1 MLATNTPTLQQLQE
15 SQNFDSLPIFA
26 NAENKKLDAEI
37 KENTAKLADLNANI
51 EDNESRINAMLI
63 HMKNIKQELLH
74 TQSVCEARNRSI
86 ETEDHLKQIAER
98 QSGRLKNEIKD
109 IESKISTLSD
119 ELNQIQNSVY
129 RGNEK
134 IDSLRTELKL
144 GKEELDVWLHVQVEK
159 EEDNIAL
166 LNYTKEDDAKI
177 KELTLQI
184 EKYMKDV
191 QKKKNVL
198 SSEITET
205 KVSQIEL
212 ENATNSFKQ
221 LYQERQNLLESWEK
235 TIETM
240 KKCDNDIKDLQA
252 KQEQY
257 KNDIKNKD
265 IIINEKQDFLDL
277 QNENNEK
284 TDQKIQSYDRYLSKA
299 KLELAE
305 LQNSYSNFQ
314 DEVEIL
320 KETLN
325 DTSNKLN
332 GKKTEIGNLRNN
344 IQKKFVQLEK
354 EKDNNLSTKE
364 KLNLISNEKFSL
376 EQKIDEL
383 QKIYKKDEQKYRS
396 LDKEIKVL
404 HDKHFKL
411 SQDIFKQKHE
421 QQILNGEINGS
432 ETILKNLS
440 KQIHRLDQETLHKQ
454 TLLYNQEYQ
463 IQQLERKIR
472 RILGERTDEEKEE
485 FNKRI
490 SELSEQLEINN
501 KKCSVL
507 QTQYKHLQDELR
519 KETKTTETLIKDKNI
534 IINEI
539 ENLELSNNRATDQL
553 NARVK
558 DKEEVIVDENLL
570 RLELKKLKSY
580 LNARADEVFSLENRQ
595 LQLQYAL
602 EERNNEIN
610 VHKEM
615 LELQIKEA
623 EEERHMANTEYHE
636 RLNKL
641 DKLKK
646 RYEILVTHFPND
658 EEEHSQ
664 AYYIIKAAQ
673 KREELQKKGDEYDN
687 AIKKAEKEIKALENT
702 LKLMNIKNEQYRQS
716 VSYGEITRKETEQ
729 KELLEQQ
736 YQAATEKYKEKRQ
749 EILDFQE
756 VLAHLEKVIASL
768 AEDEKNNLQNIGFL
782 ESKIGNLNKEL
793 EEQEQKKKRIYNLTE
808 KLIHDI
814 KKKKGLKKNDFLQE
828 EFEVSLKEL
837 KEFYSMIINKIAE
850 LIKDEP
856 ELKLKVDN
864 EFEQEVGV
872 SLARALSRHSSY
884 NSYKQSNPNSRS
896 SSRANSRV
904 SSRASSRASTRSESK
919 VNSRA
924 ESKANSRAESRVDSR
939 VESRV
944 TSRSSSR
951 LSNASKGTEI
961 SKVDIK
967 LELSNENKNGSTSSL
982 NKKSNS
988 SLTKKKSTSNT
999 KLNNK

>member
-1 MLATNTPTLQQLQE
+1 MIASAVPTLQQLQN
-15 SQNFDSLPIFA
+15 SQEFDSLPIFA
-26 NAENKKLDAEI
+26 NAENKKLNEEI
-37 KENTAKLADLNANI
+37 KENASKLSDLNANI
-51 EDNESRINAMLI
+51 EDNETRINAMLI

-74 TQSVCEARNRSI
+74 TQSVCEARNRNI
-86 ETEDHLKQIAER
+86 ETEDHLKQLAER
-98 QSGRLKNEIKD
+98 QSGRLKIEIKN
-109 IESKISTLSD
+109 IESKISDLSD
-119 ELNQIQNSVY
+119 ELNQIQNNIY

-144 GKEELDVWLHVQVEK
+144 GKEELDVWLNVQVEK

-177 KELTLQI
+177 KEITLQI
-184 EKYMKDV
+184 EKYMRDV
-191 QKKKNVL
+191 QKKKNSL

-212 ENATNSFKQ
+212 ENATNSFKK

-235 TIETM
+235 TIDTM
-240 KKCDNDIKDLQA
+240 KKCDNDIRDLQA
-252 KQEQY
+252 RQEKY

-265 IIINEKQDFLDL
+265 IIIDEKQEFLNS
-277 QNENNEK
+277 QNESNNE
-284 TDQKIQSYDRYLSKA
+284 TDKKIQSYDRYLSKA

-305 LQNSYSNFQ
+305 LQNSYSSFQ
-314 DEVEIL
+314 DEVKIL

-325 DTSNKLN
+325 DASSKLSS
-332 GKKTEIGNLRNN
+332 KKTEIGNLKNS
-344 IQKKFVQLEK
+344 IQKKFVQLEN
-354 EKDNNLSTKE
+354 EKDNNANTKE
-364 KLNLISNEKFSL
+364 KLHKIKNEKLTL

-383 QKIYKKDEQKYRS
+383 QEIYKKDEQKYKS
-396 LDKEIKVL
+396 LDKDIKVL

-411 SQDIFKQKHE
+411 NQNIFNQKHE
-421 QQILNGEINGS
+421 QQVLNGEINGS

-440 KQIHRLDQETLHKQ
+440 NQIHRLDQETLHKQ

-463 IQQLERKIR
+463 IQQIERKIR

-490 SELSEQLEINN
+490 NELSQQLEINN
-501 KKCSVL
+501 KKCSIL

-519 KETKTTETLIKDKNI
+519 KETKAMDTLNKDKKI

-539 ENLELSNNRATDQL
+539 ENLELSNNRASDQL
-553 NARVK
+553 NARIR

-615 LELQIKEA
+615 LELQVKEA
-623 EEERHMANTEYHE
+623 EEERHAANTEYHE

-664 AYYIIKAAQ
+664 AYYVIRAAQ
-673 KREELQKKGDEYDN
+673 EREELQKKGDEYDN

-716 VSYGEITRKETEQ
+716 VSYGEITKKETEQ

-749 EILDFQE
+749 QILDYQE
-756 VLAHLEKVIASL
+756 VLAHLENVISSL
-768 AEDEKNNLQNIGFL
+768 AEDEKNHLQNIGFL
-782 ESKIGNLNKEL
+782 ETKIGTINKEL
-793 EEQEQKKKRIYNLTE
+793 EEQEQKKERINNITD
-808 KLIHDI
+808 KLIQDI
-814 KKKKGLKKNDFLQE
+814 KKKQGLKKNDFFPE

-837 KEFYSMIINKIAE
+837 KEFYSLIINKIAE
-850 LIKDEP
+850 LIKDNP

-864 EFEQEVGV
+864 EFDKIGI
-872 SLARALSRHSSY
+872 SLTKALSRQSLSSH
-884 NSYKQSNPNSRS
+884 NSN
-896 SSRANSRV
+896 SSRANSRM
-904 SSRASSRASTRSESK
+904 SSRISSR
-919 VNSRA
+919 
-924 ESKANSRAESRVDSR
+924 ANSRAESRADSIVDSG
-939 VESRV
+939 VNSRA
-944 TSRSSSR
+944 SSR
-951 LSNASKGTEI
+951 LSNSSKSTVNKVEI
-961 SKVDIK
+961 G
-967 LELSNENKNGSTSSL
+967 LELNDTNKNGSSSSL
-982 NKKSNS
+982 KKKSNS
-988 SLTKKKSTSNT
+988 SLNKQKSTSNS

>member
-1 MLATNTPTLQQLQE
+1 MLAINNVQLQQLQE
-15 SQNFDSLPIFA
+15 NQEFDSLPIFA
-26 NAENKKLDAEI
+26 NAENKRLDAEI
-37 KENTAKLADLNANI
+37 KANVATVADLNANI

-74 TQSVCEARNRSI
+74 TQSVCDARNRNI
-86 ETEDHLKQIAER
+86 ETEDHLKQLAER
-98 QSGRLKNEIKD
+98 QSGRLKVEMKNLET
-109 IESKISTLSD
+109 KISTLSD
-119 ELNQIQNSVY
+119 ELNLVQNNIY

-184 EKYMKDV
+184 EKYMSDV
-191 QKKKNVL
+191 QKKK
-198 SSEITET
+198 SSLNNEITET

-212 ENATNSFKQ
+212 ENATLSFKK

-252 KQEQY
+252 REEKY
-257 KNDIKNKD
+257 KNDIKSKQ
-265 IIINEKQDFLDL
+265 IIIDEKQKFLDS
-277 QNENNEK
+277 QNTNNEE
-284 TDQKIQSYDRYLSKA
+284 TDKKIQSYDRYLSKA

-305 LQNSYSNFQ
+305 LQKNYYNFQ

-325 DTSNKLN
+325 DTSNTLN
-332 GKKTEIGNLRNN
+332 SKKTENRNLQGS
-344 IQKKFVQLEK
+344 IQKKYVQLDKEK
-354 EKDNNLSTKE
+354 ENNSNAKE
-364 KLNLISNEKFSL
+364 KLVEITNEKFTL

-383 QKIYKKDEQKYRS
+383 ERIYKKDEQKYKS
-396 LDKEIKVL
+396 LDKDIKIL

-411 SQDIFKQKHE
+411 NQQIFKQKQEE
-421 QQILNGEINGS
+421 QVLNGEINGS
-432 ETILKNLS
+432 EAILKNLS
-440 KQIHRLDQETLHKQ
+440 SQIHKLDQESLHKQ

-463 IQQLERKIR
+463 IQQLERKVR

-485 FNKRI
+485 YNKRI
-490 SELSEQLEINN
+490 KELTEQLEENTKRCNI
-501 KKCSVL
+501 L

-519 KETKTTETLIKDKNI
+519 KETKARETLNKDKSN

-539 ENLELSNNRATDQL
+539 ENLELSNNRASDQL
-553 NARVK
+553 NARIK
-558 DKEEVIVDENLL
+558 DKEEAIVDENLL
-570 RLELKKLKSY
+570 RLELRKLKSY

-610 VHKEM
+610 VHREM
-615 LELQIKEA
+615 LELQVKEA
-623 EEERHMANTEYHE
+623 EDERHIANTEYHE

-646 RYEILVTHFPND
+646 RYEILITHFPND

-664 AYYIIKAAQ
+664 AYYVIKAAQ
-673 KREELQKKGDEYDN
+673 EREELQKKGDDYDN

-716 VSYGEITRKETEQ
+716 ISYGEITRKESEQ

-736 YQAATEKYKEKRQ
+736 YKAATEKYKEKRQ

-756 VLAHLEKVIASL
+756 VLSHLENAITSL
-768 AEDEKNNLQNIGFL
+768 ADDEKNHLQNIGFL
-782 ESKIGNLNKEL
+782 EQKINTINKEV
-793 EEQEQKKKRIYNLTE
+793 EEQEQKKKRIFNINE
-808 KLIHDI
+808 KMMADI
-814 KKKKGLKKNDFLQE
+814 KKKKGLKKNDFLPE
-828 EFEVSLKEL
+828 EFEVSFKEL
-837 KEFYSMIINKIAE
+837 KECYSMIINKIAE
-850 LIKDEP
+850 LIKENP
-856 ELKLKVDN
+856 ELKIMIDE
-864 EFEQEVGV
+864 EFEKIGV
-872 SLARALSRHSSY
+872 SLTKALSRHSLTS
-884 NSYKQSNPNSRS
+884 SDKFSNPGSRA
-896 SSRANSRV
+896 SSRISSRVSSRV
-904 SSRASSRASTRSESK
+904 SSRASSRAESRIE
-919 VNSRA
+919 SRA
-924 ESKANSRAESRVDSR
+924 SSRASSRVVSR
-939 VESRV
+939 A
-944 TSRSSSR
+944 SSR
-951 LSNASKGTEI
+951 LSVASKVSTL
-961 SKVDIK
+961 SKVEIG
-967 LELSNENKNGSTSSL
+967 LGLSNTKSSSNSL
-982 NKKSNS
+982 KKSNS
-988 SLTKKKSTSNT
+988 SLTKKKSTKTT
-999 KLNNK
+999 K

>member
-1 MLATNTPTLQQLQE
+1 MIASAVPTLQQLQN
-15 SQNFDSLPIFA
+15 SQEFDSLPIFA
-26 NAENKKLDAEI
+26 NAENKKLNEEI
-37 KENTAKLADLNANI
+37 KENASKLSDLNANI
-51 EDNESRINAMLI
+51 EDNETRINAMLI

-74 TQSVCEARNRSI
+74 TQSVCEARNRNI
-86 ETEDHLKQIAER
+86 ETEDHLKQLAER
-98 QSGRLKNEIKD
+98 QSGRLKIEIKN
-109 IESKISTLSD
+109 IESKISDLSD
-119 ELNQIQNSVY
+119 ELNQIQNNIY

-144 GKEELDVWLHVQVEK
+144 GKEELDVWLNVQVEK

-177 KELTLQI
+177 KEITLQI
-184 EKYMKDV
+184 EKYMRDV
-191 QKKKNVL
+191 QKKKNSL

-212 ENATNSFKQ
+212 ENATNSFKK

-235 TIETM
+235 TIDTM
-240 KKCDNDIKDLQA
+240 KKCDNDIRDLQA
-252 KQEQY
+252 RQEKY

-265 IIINEKQDFLDL
+265 IIIDEKQEFLNS
-277 QNENNEK
+277 QNESNNE
-284 TDQKIQSYDRYLSKA
+284 TDKKIQSYDRYLSKA

-305 LQNSYSNFQ
+305 LQNSYSSFQ
-314 DEVEIL
+314 DEVKIL

-325 DTSNKLN
+325 DASSKLSS
-332 GKKTEIGNLRNN
+332 KKTEIGNLKNS
-344 IQKKFVQLEK
+344 IQKKFVQLEN
-354 EKDNNLSTKE
+354 EKDNNANTKE
-364 KLNLISNEKFSL
+364 KLHKIKNEKLTL

-383 QKIYKKDEQKYRS
+383 QEIYKKDEQKYKS
-396 LDKEIKVL
+396 LDKDIKVL

-411 SQDIFKQKHE
+411 NQNIFNQKHE
-421 QQILNGEINGS
+421 QQVLNGEINGS

-440 KQIHRLDQETLHKQ
+440 NQIHRLDQETLHKQ

-463 IQQLERKIR
+463 IQQIERKIR

-490 SELSEQLEINN
+490 NELSQQLEINN
-501 KKCSVL
+501 KKCSIL

-519 KETKTTETLIKDKNI
+519 KETKAMDTLNKDKKI

-539 ENLELSNNRATDQL
+539 ENLELSNNRASDQL
-553 NARVK
+553 NARIR

-615 LELQIKEA
+615 LELQVKEA
-623 EEERHMANTEYHE
+623 EEERHAANTEYHE

-664 AYYIIKAAQ
+664 AYYVIRAAQ
-673 KREELQKKGDEYDN
+673 EREELQKKGDEYDN

-716 VSYGEITRKETEQ
+716 VSYGEITKKETEQ

-749 EILDFQE
+749 QILDYQE
-756 VLAHLEKVIASL
+756 VLAHLENVISSL
-768 AEDEKNNLQNIGFL
+768 AEDEKNHLQNIGFL
-782 ESKIGNLNKEL
+782 ETKIGTINKEL
-793 EEQEQKKKRIYNLTE
+793 EEQEQKKERINNITD
-808 KLIHDI
+808 KLIQDI
-814 KKKKGLKKNDFLQE
+814 KKKQGLKKNDFFPE

-837 KEFYSMIINKIAE
+837 KEFYSLIINKIAE
-850 LIKDEP
+850 LIKDNP

-864 EFEQEVGV
+864 EFDKIGI
-872 SLARALSRHSSY
+872 SLTKALSRQSLSSH
-884 NSYKQSNPNSRS
+884 NSN
-896 SSRANSRV
+896 SSRANSRM
-904 SSRASSRASTRSESK
+904 SSRISSR
-919 VNSRA
+919 
-924 ESKANSRAESRVDSR
+924 ANSRAESRADSIFDSG
-939 VESRV
+939 VNSRA
-944 TSRSSSR
+944 SSR
-951 LSNASKGTEI
+951 LSNSSKSTVNKVEI
-961 SKVDIK
+961 G
-967 LELSNENKNGSTSSL
+967 LELNDTNKNGSSSSL
-982 NKKSNS
+982 KKKSNS
-988 SLTKKKSTSNT
+988 SLNKQKSTSNS

>member
-1 MLATNTPTLQQLQE
+1 MLATNIQNFQLQNNQE
-15 SQNFDSLPIFA
+15 FDSLPIFA

-37 KENTAKLADLNANI
+37 KQNISKLSDLNSNI

-74 TQSVCEARNRSI
+74 TQSVCDARNRNI
-86 ETEDHLKQIAER
+86 ETEDHLKQLAER
-98 QSGRLKNEIKD
+98 ESGRLKVEIKNL
-109 IESKISTLSD
+109 ETKISSLSD
-119 ELNQIQNSVY
+119 ELNLVQNNIY

-177 KELTLQI
+177 KDLTLQI

-191 QKKKNVL
+191 QKKK
-198 SSEITET
+198 SSLNNEITET

-212 ENATNSFKQ
+212 ENATLSFKK

-235 TIETM
+235 TIDTM

-252 KQEQY
+252 RQEKY
-257 KNDIKNKD
+257 KNDLKNKN
-265 IIINEKQDFLDL
+265 IIIDEKQEFLNS
-277 QNENNEK
+277 QNENNNEIDK
-284 TDQKIQSYDRYLSKA
+284 KIQAYDRYLSKA

-305 LQNSYSNFQ
+305 LQNNYYNFQ

-325 DTSNKLN
+325 DTSNNLN
-332 GKKTEIGNLRNN
+332 NKKNEIGNLKGN
-344 IQKKFVQLEK
+344 IQRKFVQLEK
-354 EKDNNLSTKE
+354 EKENNINIKE
-364 KLNLISNEKFSL
+364 KLKEITNEKFTL

-383 QKIYKKDEQKYRS
+383 EKIYKKDEQRYNN

-411 SQDIFKQKHE
+411 NQIIFKQKHE
-421 QQILNGEINGS
+421 EQVLNGEVNGS
-432 ETILKNLS
+432 ESILKNIS
-440 KQIHRLDQETLHKQ
+440 SQIHKLDQETLRKQ
-454 TLLYNQEYQ
+454 TILYNQDYQ
-463 IQQLERKIR
+463 IQQLERKVR

-490 SELSEQLEINN
+490 EELTQQLDENN
-501 KKCSVL
+501 KKCSIL

-519 KETKTTETLIKDKNI
+519 KESKSMETLNKEKSN

-539 ENLELSNNRATDQL
+539 ENLELSNSRATDQL
-553 NARVK
+553 NARIR
-558 DKEEVIVDENLL
+558 DKEEAIVDENLL

-610 VHKEM
+610 VHREM
-615 LELQIKEA
+615 LELQVKEA
-623 EEERHMANTEYHE
+623 EDERHMANTEYHE

-646 RYEILVTHFPND
+646 RYEILITHFPND

-664 AYYIIKAAQ
+664 AYYVIKAAQ
-673 KREELQKKGDEYDN
+673 EREELQKKGDEYDN

-716 VSYGEITRKETEQ
+716 ISYGEITIKETEQ

-736 YQAATEKYKEKRQ
+736 YKAATEKYKEKRQ

-756 VLAHLEKVIASL
+756 VLAHLEKAIASL
-768 AEDEKNNLQNIGFL
+768 AEDEKNHLQNIGFL
-782 ESKIGNLNKEL
+782 ESKIGTINKEL
-793 EEQEQKKKRIYNLTE
+793 EEQEQKKKRIYNITE
-808 KLIHDI
+808 KMLLEI
-814 KKKKGLKKNDFLQE
+814 KKKNGLKKNDFLPE

-837 KEFYSMIINKIAE
+837 KECYSMLINKIAE
-850 LIKDEP
+850 LINENP
-856 ELKLKVDN
+856 ELKLKIDE
-864 EFEQEVGV
+864 EFEKIGI
-872 SLARALSRHSSY
+872 SLAKALSRHSLS
-884 NSYKQSNPNSRS
+884 SHGSLDKLSNPNSRA
-896 SSRANSRV
+896 SSRANSRLSV
-904 SSRASSRASTRSESK
+904 HSNSRATSRAESRIEPRIESRAESRASSRAS
-919 VNSRA
+919 
-924 ESKANSRAESRVDSR
+924 
-939 VESRV
+939 
-944 TSRSSSR
+944 SR
-951 LSNASKGTEI
+951 LSNYSKTSTL
-961 SKVDIK
+961 SKVEIGLD
-967 LELSNENKNGSTSSL
+967 LNNSAKNSTSSL
-982 NKKSNS
+982 KKRSNS
-988 SLTKKKSTSNT
+988 ALSKKKSSSKTS
-999 KLNNK
+999 LN